1 MAKQDKP
8 KTYTEGVLSL
18 THPQSHQ
25 LDSDKPLK
33 VSVLRNDTA
42 SHLLS

>member
-33 VSVLRNDTA
+33 VFYDTA